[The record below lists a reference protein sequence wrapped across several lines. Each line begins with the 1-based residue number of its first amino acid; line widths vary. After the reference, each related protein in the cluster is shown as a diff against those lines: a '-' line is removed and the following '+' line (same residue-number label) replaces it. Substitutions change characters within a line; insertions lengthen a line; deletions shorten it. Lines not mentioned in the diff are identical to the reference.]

1 MPDPNFEI
9 CQAKKHNDFSPKLL
23 HLFGVFGNKCLPSG
37 IYCNYKEEKEQK
49 MSVVAPAVAMAVI
62 ANPVGVAIAVACVVV
77 FLAIALPIALA
88 VESVSKRIANKR
100 SVAYRLAN
108 QCKGITK
115 KGEQCLNWSDCP
127 HHAN

>member
-1 MPDPNFEI
+1 MTNIEI
-9 CQAKKHNDFSPKLL
+9 
-23 HLFGVFGNKCLPSG
+23 
-37 IYCNYKEEKEQK
+37 
-49 MSVVAPAVAMAVI
+49 VI
-62 ANPVGVAIAVACVVV
+62 ASYAVV
-77 FLAIALPIALA
+77 FVGFALFYVIALPISLA

-100 SVAYRLAN
+100 SDAYRLAN